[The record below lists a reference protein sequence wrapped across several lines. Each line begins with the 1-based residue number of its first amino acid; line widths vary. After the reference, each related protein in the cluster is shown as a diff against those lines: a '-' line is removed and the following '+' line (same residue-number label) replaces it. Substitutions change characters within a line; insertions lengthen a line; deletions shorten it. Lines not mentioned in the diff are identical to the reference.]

1 MFEYDVGI
9 SFASEQI
16 EIAERLYEALIR
28 KGIKVFWSEKENE
41 KFVGSS
47 LFDKIVEIYEEKCR
61 YIVPIISNEYTRKDY
76 TRQELSIAKE
86 RVNSGDNCLIPIYT
100 VGNTNRIKTGA
111 LFYFDLSKE
120 TEFEIASR
128 IYRFL
133 NNSSTEETDKSRLD
147 KKVNYE
153 IPRDFLIFI
162 SGATGVG
169 KSTLAR
175 KLLMEIPQLVIIEE
189 ADMLREAIRS
199 ENDRIVKHIV
209 DHFSKIEG
217 INKEALR
224 KLLKYDILKSSTINL
239 EYEDINEQC
248 RLILEPLTGVCF
260 RLMDKGM
267 PAIIEGV
274 NLSFE
279 AMFEDKESFY
289 STFLDDNNKIFINL
303 YLSDGNEHK
312 NRLRQRSNERREDS
326 RKKQTYMQKFD
337 NIRKTNENMR
347 MGAQEYA
354 DKYSNVYNID
364 TLGNIDQVVNKVLK
378 IIRDKKRRM
387 SYGI

>member
-1 MFEYDVGI
+1 MSEYDVGI
-9 SFASEQI
+9 SFASEQF
-16 EIAERLYEALIR
+16 EIAERLYEALTR

-41 KFVGSS
+41 KFVGGS

-61 YIVPIISNEYTRKDY
+61 YIVPIISNEYIKKDY

-100 VGNTNRIKTGA
+100 VGNRNRIKTGT

-133 NNSSTEETDKSRLD
+133 KNSSNKKTVKHRFD
-147 KKVNYE
+147 KKINYD

-175 KLLMEIPQLVIIEE
+175 NLLMEIPELVIIEE
-189 ADMLREAIRS
+189 ADLLREAIRS

-279 AMFEDKESFY
+279 AMFEDNESFY

-303 YLSDGNEHK
+303 YLSDSNEHK
-312 NRLRQRSNERREDS
+312 NRLRQRSNERREDA
-326 RKKQTYMQKFD
+326 RKRQTYMKKFD

-347 MGAQEYA
+347 IGAQKYA
-354 DKYSNVYNID
+354 DKYSNVHNID

-378 IIRDKKRRM
+378 IIRDK
-387 SYGI
+387 

>member
-1 MFEYDVGI
+1 MSEYDVGI
-9 SFASEQI
+9 SFASEQF
-16 EIAERLYEALIR
+16 EIAERLYEALTR

-41 KFVGSS
+41 KFVGGS

-61 YIVPIISNEYTRKDY
+61 YIVPIISNEYIKKDY

-100 VGNTNRIKTGA
+100 VGNRNRIKTGT

-133 NNSSTEETDKSRLD
+133 KNSSNKKTVKHRFD
-147 KKVNYE
+147 KKINYD

-175 KLLMEIPQLVIIEE
+175 NLLMEIPELVIIEE
-189 ADMLREAIRS
+189 ADLLREAIRS

-217 INKEALR
+217 INKESLR

-279 AMFEDKESFY
+279 AMFEDNESFY

-303 YLSDGNEHK
+303 YLSDSNEHK
-312 NRLRQRSNERREDS
+312 NRLRQRSNERREDA
-326 RKKQTYMQKFD
+326 RKRQTYMKKFD

-347 MGAQEYA
+347 IGAQKYA
-354 DKYSNVYNID
+354 DKYSNVHNID

-378 IIRDKKRRM
+378 IIRDK
-387 SYGI
+387 

>member
-1 MFEYDVGI
+1 MSEYDVGI
-9 SFASEQI
+9 SFASEQF
-16 EIAERLYEALIR
+16 EIAERLYEALTR
-28 KGIKVFWSEKENE
+28 KGIKVFLSEKENE
-41 KFVGSS
+41 KFVGGS

-61 YIVPIISNEYTRKDY
+61 YIVPIISNEYIKKDY

-100 VGNTNRIKTGA
+100 VGNRNRIKTGT

-133 NNSSTEETDKSRLD
+133 KNSSNKKTVKQRFD
-147 KKVNYE
+147 KKINYD

-175 KLLMEIPQLVIIEE
+175 NLLMEIPELVIIEE
-189 ADMLREAIRS
+189 ADLLREAIRS

-279 AMFEDKESFY
+279 AMFEDNESFY

-303 YLSDGNEHK
+303 YLSDSNEHK
-312 NRLRQRSNERREDS
+312 NRLRQRSNERREDA
-326 RKKQTYMQKFD
+326 RKRQTYMKKFD

-347 MGAQEYA
+347 IGAQKYA
-354 DKYSNVYNID
+354 DKYSNVHNID

-378 IIRDKKRRM
+378 IIRDK
-387 SYGI
+387 